1 MKRFFLAVV
10 LSVSSL
16 LIPLMASAQSVEPT
30 IYVIKKGDTLWGLS
44 DRFLNDPHYW
54 PNLWARNQSV
64 TNPHLIY
71 PGQRLRVYPDRIEL
85 EPSGVPAMED
95 QIARETT
102 IRANGREGFILDPAL
117 NTAGAVIQTNHDRT
131 MVGKE
136 DIVYTDLG
144 TSHGAKS
151 GDTYAIFRK
160 ARPVDHPLTGEFMGY
175 KYLALGTLK
184 LTDIEEKSSRALI
197 TKSDL
202 EISAGDELLPYR
214 DKHREISLKAAT
226 RQLDGCII
234 DSRMG
239 NILIGLYDIVYLDL
253 GAAHGLE
260 AGNLLYVVREVQPNE
275 DAVTRDVGNL
285 PKELIGAVVVVETAE
300 KTSTALVVKSVE
312 HITVGD
318 TVSLFIK

>member
-1 MKRFFLAVV
+1 MKRFFLAFV
-10 LSVSSL
+10 LSVSAL
-16 LIPLMASAQSVEPT
+16 LIPLMASAQPVEPT

-44 DRFLNDPHYW
+44 DRFLKDPHYW

-85 EPSGVPAMED
+85 EPSDAPAMAD
-95 QIARETT
+95 QIALEKTF
-102 IRANGREGFILDPAL
+102 RANGREGFILDPAL
-117 NTAGAVIQTNHDRT
+117 STAGAIIQTNHNRT
-131 MVGKE
+131 MVGQE
-136 DIVYTDLG
+136 DTVYTDLG

-151 GDTYAIFRK
+151 GDMYAIYRK
-160 ARPVDHPLTGEFMGY
+160 AKPVDHPLTGEFMGY

-184 LTDIEEKSSRALI
+184 LTDMEEKSSRALI

-202 EISAGDELLPYR
+202 EITVGDELLPYQ
-214 DKHREISLKAAT
+214 DKHREVSLKAAT
-226 RQLDGCII
+226 KQLDGCII
-234 DSRMG
+234 DSRLG
-239 NILIGLYDIVYLDL
+239 NILIGLYDVVYLDL

-260 AGNLLYVVREVQPNE
+260 VGNLLYVVRDVQPNE
-275 DAVTRDVGNL
+275 DVVTRDVGNL

-312 HITVGD
+312 EINVGD
-318 TVSLFIK
+318 RVSLLGK